1 MAESLFEPVG
11 RGAWLPIHVD
21 DHGLGYAESALY
33 DERGR
38 IGRAVQSL
46 LIDPR

>member
-33 DERGR
+33 ERGR